1 MNFYVLTL
9 FPEMIDGGVNH
20 SIVKRAHDKGHIRL
34 NSVNIR
40 DFAGN
45 KHGKVDDY
53 PYGGGTGLV
62 MTPQPVYDAYQSL
75 GVPTG
80 TRVVYLTP
88 KGRPFEQATAKALAQ
103 ETDMV
108 LLCGHYE
115 GIDQRVLDLIV
126 TDEISI
132 GDYVLTGG
140 ELAACVIIDAVT
152 RLLPGVLKPDATRHE
167 SFENNLLEHPHYT
180 RPAMFRGVAVPA
192 VLLEGHHQKIND
204 FRKEKS
210 LELTQQ
216 QRPDLLE
223 RQSVERRLP

>member
-1 MNFYVLTL
+1 MNFHVLTL

-20 SIVKRAHDKGHIRL
+20 SIVKRARDNGHITL

-40 DFAGN
+40 DYAGN

-75 GVPTG
+75 GVPQG
-80 TRVVYLTP
+80 TRVIYMTP
-88 KGRPFEQATAKALAQ
+88 KGRPFEQAIAKELAG
-103 ETDMV
+103 ESDIV

-140 ELAACVIIDAVT
+140 ELAACVVIDAVT
-152 RLLPGVLKPDATRHE
+152 RLLPGVLKPDATTNE

-180 RPAMFRGVAVPA
+180 RPATFMGIDVPA
-192 VLLEGHHQKIND
+192 VLLAGHHQKVEDYRAETARQITEQN
-204 FRKEKS
+204 
-210 LELTQQ
+210 
-216 QRPDLLE
+216 RPDLLT
-223 RQSVERRLP
+223 RQ